1 MKVIKYDEYDDL
13 EYRRCS
19 KEVGKILMK
28 LMEFIRMYKIQDS
41 LTFNINDFVNK
52 SNINIDEIKKLII
65 AKKNGMNLYP
75 FPITL
80 TDSTITFSELNKREK
95 SRPFES
101 NIF

>member
-1 MKVIKYDEYDDL
+1 M
-13 EYRRCS
+13 
-19 KEVGKILMK
+19 
-28 LMEFIRMYKIQDS
+28 
-41 LTFNINDFVNK
+41 NNK